1 MEKSK
6 IASKFYLD
14 KEKDIVVNLI
24 EEKEDE
30 LTYILET
37 PNHNTGNLITNL
49 ARICGLKTIKNE
61 KDMKIIKGTIPASI
75 NGDNEE
81 VYIFRMGG
89 IKVANIYKDGRV
101 AIKATIPAISKTLMS
116 QTKHYNFTIN
126 ETLVKSYILKKAK
139 FRTDLHT
146 HMNAMLPSDCLI
158 ALGLVHQVRY
168 PLYYIKK
175 LGLTL
180 SKKQE
185 EEIYKQR
192 EEVEKLFVDSDLK
205 GKYLTRKI
213 DDNTFINFADFIL
226 NNLEDARR
234 NIEKIIVDTLNEHGC
249 IEVLL
254 PTLQPDTIWKNSGRY
269 DQYVNEGTMLITESN
284 KGIFCLAPTGEE
296 AMVEFAKE
304 KLKSY
309 KNLPAT
315 YYQIGEKYRN
325 EIRTRGYLLR
335 GKSFPMLDAYSFD
348 LDVQGMQES
357 YENVRKAFLEIFEK
371 IGLKVIPIVADNG
384 AMGGKKSEEFMLISE
399 QGEDKILYDENTHIG
414 LNTEILEKE
423 NYQEYL
429 KEEYGIEDISNFKE
443 IRTMELGHIFQLG
456 TRYSEMMD
464 GKYVGKDGKESLYYM
479 GCYGIGVSRTVAAL
493 YEHCLIN
500 DEKWGPSGFVLPE
513 SVAPFK
519 VQIVPK
525 MENPEKLELAI
536 KLYEK
541 LKKNNVGAIIDDREN
556 ITIGAKMKDCKVLG
570 TPYLVVIGDKQEGE
584 NIELENMKTG
594 EKEVLTIEQLL
605 EKLK

>member
-1 MEKSK
+1 MKLSQTGMGNIK
-6 IASKFYLD
+6 LNNI
-14 KEKDIVVNLI
+14 
-24 EEKEDE
+24 DE
-30 LTYILET
+30 MYPGQSILLQ
-37 PNHNTGNLITNL
+37 TGQLVQYG
-49 ARICGLKTIKNE
+49 AGLFGYN
-61 KDMKIIKGTIPASI
+61 TIP
-75 NGDNEE
+75 
-81 VYIFRMGG
+81 
-89 IKVANIYKDGRV
+89 
-101 AIKATIPAISKTLMS
+101 L
-116 QTKHYNFTIN
+116 
-126 ETLVKSYILKKAK
+126 LV
-139 FRTDLHT
+139 
-146 HMNAMLPSDCLI
+146 
-158 ALGLVHQVRY
+158 
-168 PLYYIKK
+168 
-175 LGLTL
+175 
-180 SKKQE
+180 
-185 EEIYKQR
+185 
-192 EEVEKLFVDSDLK
+192 
-205 GKYLTRKI
+205 
-213 DDNTFINFADFIL
+213 
-226 NNLEDARR
+226 RR

-335 GKSFPMLDAYSFD
+335 GKAFPMLDAYSFD
-348 LDVQGMQES
+348 LDELGMQKS

-399 QGEDKILYDENTHIG
+399 QGEDKILYDENTKIG

-464 GKYVGKDGKESLYYM
+464 GKYIGKDGKESLYYM

-500 DEKWGPSGFVLPE
+500 DEKWGPCGFVLPE

-525 MENPEKLELAI
+525 MENAEKVKLAT
-536 KLYEK
+536 KLYET
-541 LKKNNVGAIIDDREN
+541 LKEKNIGAIIDDREN

-570 TPYLVVIGDKQEGE
+570 TTYLVVIGDKQEGK

-594 EKEVLTIEQLL
+594 EKEILTIEQLL

>member
-1 MEKSK
+1 MKLSQTGMGNTK
-6 IASKFYLD
+6 LNNI
-14 KEKDIVVNLI
+14 
-24 EEKEDE
+24 DE
-30 LTYILET
+30 MYPGQSILLQ
-37 PNHNTGNLITNL
+37 TGQLVQYG
-49 ARICGLKTIKNE
+49 AGLFGYN
-61 KDMKIIKGTIPASI
+61 TIP
-75 NGDNEE
+75 
-81 VYIFRMGG
+81 
-89 IKVANIYKDGRV
+89 
-101 AIKATIPAISKTLMS
+101 L
-116 QTKHYNFTIN
+116 
-126 ETLVKSYILKKAK
+126 LV
-139 FRTDLHT
+139 
-146 HMNAMLPSDCLI
+146 
-158 ALGLVHQVRY
+158 
-168 PLYYIKK
+168 
-175 LGLTL
+175 
-180 SKKQE
+180 
-185 EEIYKQR
+185 
-192 EEVEKLFVDSDLK
+192 
-205 GKYLTRKI
+205 
-213 DDNTFINFADFIL
+213 
-226 NNLEDARR
+226 RR

-348 LDVQGMQES
+348 LDAQGMQES

-399 QGEDKILYDENTHIG
+399 QGEDKILYDENTKIG

-456 TRYSEMMD
+456 TRYSEMMN
-464 GKYVGKDGKESLYYM
+464 GKYIGKDGKESLYYM
-479 GCYGIGVSRTVAAL
+479 GCYGIGVSRTLAAL

-500 DEKWGPSGFVLPE
+500 DEKWGPCGFVLPE

-519 VQIVPK
+519 IQIVPK
-525 MENPEKLELAI
+525 MENAEKVELAT
-536 KLYEK
+536 KLYEQ
-541 LKKNNVGAIIDDREN
+541 LKARNIGAIIDDREN

-584 NIELENMKTG
+584 KVELENMKTG
-594 EKEVLTIEQLL
+594 EKEIITIEQLL

>member
-1 MEKSK
+1 MKLS
-6 IASKFYLD
+6 
-14 KEKDIVVNLI
+14 
-24 EEKEDE
+24 
-30 LTYILET
+30 
-37 PNHNTGNLITNL
+37 NTGMGTTKLNNIDEMYPGQSILLQTGQL
-49 ARICGLKTIKNE
+49 VQYGAGLFAYN
-61 KDMKIIKGTIPASI
+61 TIPLL
-75 NGDNEE
+75 
-81 VYIFRMGG
+81 VRR
-89 IKVANIYKDGRV
+89 KVEQI
-101 AIKATIPAISKTLMS
+101 I
-116 QTKHYNFTIN
+116 Q
-126 ETLVKSYILKKAK
+126 ETL
-139 FRTDLHT
+139 
-146 HMNAMLPSDCLI
+146 N
-158 ALGLVHQVRY
+158 
-168 PLYYIKK
+168 
-175 LGLTL
+175 
-180 SKKQE
+180 
-185 EEIYKQR
+185 
-192 EEVEKLFVDSDLK
+192 
-205 GKYLTRKI
+205 KY
-213 DDNTFINFADFIL
+213 NC
-226 NNLEDARR
+226 
-234 NIEKIIVDTLNEHGC
+234 V
-249 IEVLL
+249 EVLL

-269 DQYVNEGTMLITESN
+269 DAYVNDGTMLITESN

-479 GCYGIGVSRTVAAL
+479 GCYGIGVSRTLAAL
-493 YEHCLIN
+493 YEQCLIN